1 MRMMPSAALSSRHIA
16 ASAALTERVFER
28 VRDEIR
34 SGGVAVD
41 AAEGCVSI
49 VAAVSGCVG
58 GSGSRGG
65 AGLIGFR
72 GSCGGVGRSSVIGGG
87 GGGGG
92 GAG

>member
-1 MRMMPSAALSSRHIA
+1 MRMMPSASLSLRHIA
-16 ASAALTERVFER
+16 ACAAPTERVFER
-28 VRDEIR
+28 VRDDIR
-34 SGGVAVD
+34 FGGVAGD

-49 VAAVSGCVG
+49 VAAAGGCVG